1 MSYFNDF
8 MNAETA
14 RNIKEHGYDKYKV
27 LSKKIKD
34 GIILQSRNGKSEV
47 KLNLIGFGYNE
58 QKIKTLILDELI
70 KLGYLIKMDKMNN
83 RIVII
88 ITW

>member
-27 LSKKIKD
+27 LSKKIKE
-34 GIILQSRNGKSEV
+34 GIITQSRNGKSDI
-47 KLNLIGFGYNE
+47 KITLTSFGYDE
-58 QKIKTLILDELI
+58 QKTKTLILDELN
-70 KLGYLIKMDKMNN
+70 KLGYSTEVSKKDYRYTIK
-83 RIVII
+83 